1 MIFSYFNWNSMPKSA
16 FFTIFW
22 DHVRWPDDHIGWAHY
37 INLSN
42 LPKDQSLKV
51 PQKKEIWQSSKTT
64 FLFCFFG
71 YRVFQTFLFFVEYR
85 KSKKNVHLLWMVSIG
100 PFQFVIIIDLSLNFL
115 IQIITKLFVFIE
127 SSNYLWNLRIT
138 SVIIFIIG
146 AVITRQLT
154 NCKPD
159 DKLSSSAS
167 AKEAFSV
174 SVLHPF
180 ISCAKFMP
188 TVIIFLAPP
197 SHMFIYFSTRYG

>member
-1 MIFSYFNWNSMPKSA
+1 MPFEPIYPTYSRTNSWNLRNKNENWRSWKMTFFFKSQ
-16 FFTIFW
+16 
-22 DHVRWPDDHIGWAHY
+22 P
-37 INLSN
+37 NLLTDS
-42 LPKDQSLKV
+42 SEKV
-51 PQKKEIWQSSKTT
+51 PTWGRGVSKNAD
-64 FLFCFFG
+64 
-71 YRVFQTFLFFVEYR
+71 VFYGWSQLVVFR
-85 KSKKNVHLLWMVSIG
+85 
-100 PFQFVIIIDLSLNFL
+100 
-115 IQIITKLFVFIE
+115 LFVRIE

-138 SVIIFIIG
+138 SVIILIIG
-146 AVITRQLT
+146 VVITRQLT